1 MVPRFYFH
9 VERDGQ
15 RIVDD
20 EGSDLSDVQ
29 NVQKAAVQAAADLAA
44 DDLKQGAQSVEQF
57 IIVENESGQ
66 DVVRVRVFAL
76 LEVERAG
83 SA

>member
-1 MVPRFYFH
+1 MPRFYFH
-9 VERDGQ
+9 VERDGE

-20 EGSDLSDVQ
+20 EGSELSDLQ
-29 NVQKAAVQAAADLAA
+29 NVQEAAVRAAADLAA
-44 DDLKQGAQSVEQF
+44 DDLKLGAQSVEQF
-57 IIVENESGQ
+57 IIVENGSGQ

-76 LEVERAG
+76 LYVQRAE